1 MSGVVG
7 ILEPH
12 GADED
17 LVVMSLGVFSTFKIT
32 QISILA
38 HVPDMLTLC
47 SALST
52 GPEELLA

>member
-1 MSGVVG
+1 MLGIVG

-12 GADED
+12 GTDED
-17 LVVMSLGVFSTFKIT
+17 LVMVSPVVFSTFKIT

-38 HVPDMLTLC
+38 HVPDMLTLH

-52 GPEELLA
+52 RPEELLA